1 MSEYHPNSVTG
12 EVYSLPPAQQIQ
24 GRNGQTYAKR
34 SVVLRQVSYNQRTGD
49 PIENYA
55 EIEFFGNS
63 AAQLDGLR
71 EGETVTACFD
81 LRGSKYQD
89 RQTGETRFFTKASG
103 WRVER
108 VAPAPVP
115 EGTPYGLPQY
125 PQGYGQA
132 QAYGQQADPYG
143 QRPQGNPV
151 IYQATGTGEPRQP
164 QPQPAGGQFPPRQED
179 DLPF

>member
-34 SVVLRQVSYNQRTGD
+34 NVVLRQVSYNQRTGD

-55 EIEFFGNS
+55 EVEFFGNS

-71 EGETVTACFD
+71 EGETVTVCFD

-108 VAPAPVP
+108 VAP
-115 EGTPYGLPQY
+115 QD

-143 QRPQGNPV
+143 QRPQGTPV

-164 QPQPAGGQFPPRQED
+164 QPAGGQFPPRQGD

>member
-1 MSEYHPNSVTG
+1 MSEYHTNSVTG

-63 AAQLDGLR
+63 SAQLDGLR
-71 EGETVTACFD
+71 EGDTVTVCFD

-115 EGTPYGLPQY
+115 EGTPRGLPQDY
-125 PQGYGQA
+125 GQPPFPPQG
-132 QAYGQQADPYG
+132 QQP
-143 QRPQGNPV
+143 PGNPV
-151 IYQATGTGEPRQP
+151 IYQETGTWQPRQP
-164 QPQPAGGQFPPRQED
+164 QPQPAGGQFPPRQGD
-179 DLPF
+179 DCPF